1 MTGETAGPKAAPKAR
16 SKPLGDLRAF
26 VAAVQRDLPD
36 VAIDRRDEEV
46 AAFGEQACRG
56 LAAGKKAP
64 AVVREFRAQGVS
76 SAQAKRLFA
85 LASNTV
91 CP

>member
-1 MTGETAGPKAAPKAR
+1 M
-16 SKPLGDLRAF
+16 
-26 VAAVQRDLPD
+26 QRDLPE

-76 SAQAKRLFA
+76 GPQAKRLFA
-85 LASNTV
+85 LASNTM